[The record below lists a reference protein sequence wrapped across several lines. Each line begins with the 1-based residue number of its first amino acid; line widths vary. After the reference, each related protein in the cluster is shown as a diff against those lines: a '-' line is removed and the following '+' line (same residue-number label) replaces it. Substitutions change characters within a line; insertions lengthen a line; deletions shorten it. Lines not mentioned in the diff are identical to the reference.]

1 MIICE
6 ALENFDLKRFDEIK
20 NLKRGTER
28 EEEGKLFRTDVF
40 ECEKE
45 LANYLLGENPLK
57 RAVVKIVEII
67 PEKTDLKLELN
78 DEESK
83 ELEKAIIKEAKKVT
97 KKTTTKKK

>member
-67 PEKTDLKLELN
+67 PEKPELKVELN
-78 DEESK
+78 IDS
-83 ELEKAIIKEAKKVT
+83 KKVAEET
-97 KKTTTKKK
+97 KKTTRRTTKKK